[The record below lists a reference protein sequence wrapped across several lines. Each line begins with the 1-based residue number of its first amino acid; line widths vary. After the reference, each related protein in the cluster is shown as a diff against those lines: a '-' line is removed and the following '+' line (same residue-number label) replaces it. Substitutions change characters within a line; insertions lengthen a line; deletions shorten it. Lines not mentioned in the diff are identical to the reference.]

1 MHVPGG
7 GLCRCGA
14 RGCIEA
20 YAGFY
25 AMLRTAFDVPLDT
38 IPAKFVPIAELDKIA
53 TSARQGGRRNVLA
66 FRQAG
71 LALGNGLSR
80 VLSLHERMPIVITG
94 PGVRYYDLLIEG
106 ITEGLAESHVVRME
120 GMPELRVIAD
130 EPTLVFEGHLNRAF
144 SIIDNDIVKRG
155 ASVVELRDQAG

>member
-1 MHVPGG
+1 MCRAVVS
-7 GLCRCGA
+7 CRCGA

-53 TSARQGGRRNVLA
+53 ASARQGGRRNVLA

-71 LALGNGLSR
+71 LAPRQWPLAGPEPRTSG
-80 VLSLHERMPIVITG
+80 MPIVITG

-106 ITEGLAESHVVRME
+106 ITGRAGGILCR
-120 GMPELRVIAD
+120 AD
-130 EPTLVFEGHLNRAF
+130 G
-144 SIIDNDIVKRG
+144 G
-155 ASVVELRDQAG
+155 